1 MNAEV
6 RLQKLLQNMEPRLED
21 ETYTFCL
28 LDEERARS
36 LWQDCLCLFR
46 EREGISVILP
56 QSVAEREELEAS
68 GSFCQITLRVYS
80 SLEAVGLTA
89 AIANELASAGISAN
103 VVAALRHDH
112 VFVPRDSAQEALQI
126 LRGASNRAQYS

>member
-6 RLQKLLQNMEPRLED
+6 RLQKLLQNMESRLED

-28 LDEERARS
+28 LDEEQARS
-36 LWQDCLCLFR
+36 LWRECLCLFR
-46 EREGISVILP
+46 EREGVSAILP

-68 GSFCQITLRVYS
+68 GSFRQITLRVYS

-89 AIANELASAGISAN
+89 AIAAELASAGISAN

-112 VFVPRDSAQEALQI
+112 VFVPGDRAQEALQI